1 MCKMLYIVLSVCWSS
16 ACLLWRNV
24 FLGLLTTFWL
34 GCLFFCYGATWT
46 TCIFWRLILCGTNPL
61 FQLQLFFSILRVV
74 FSSYLHEAKENLI
87 MSHILIFVFISII
100 LGGGSKRI
108 LLWFM
113 SKSGLPVLSSEFYS
127 FRHYIVV
134 FNLVCFVCVCGVRKY
149 SNFILLH
156 VAIQFSQHHL
166 LKRMSLPH
174 CIFVPPL

>member
-34 GCLFFCYGATWT
+34 GCLFFCYGAAWT

-61 FQLQLFFSILRVV
+61 FQLQFFFSILRVV

-100 LGGGSKRI
+100 LGNMKKI
-108 LLWFM
+108 LLQFM
-113 SKSGLPVLSSEFYS
+113 SESVLPMFSSRGFIVSGLI
-127 FRHYIVV
+127 FRSLIHFELI
-134 FNLVCFVCVCGVRKY
+134 FVSGVKRW
-149 SNFILLH
+149 SNFN
-156 VAIQFSQHHL
+156 FY
-166 LKRMSLPH
+166 M
-174 CIFVPPL
+174 